1 MMVKISTEPS
11 NSSGSAKSSREKR
24 AETSREVKRKAG
36 RECGIEYSSGILS
49 VQKPQPRFHVRV
61 QTGRGEQPLDV
72 WRIGVVHRVY
82 NRIVTGSMIPDE
94 NKLFF
99 HTCRF
104 ALETQVQFPAEK
116 L

>member
-1 MMVKISTEPS
+1 MGSSST
-11 NSSGSAKSSREKR
+11 R
-24 AETSREVKRKAG
+24 VV
-36 RECGIEYSSGILS
+36 LS

-99 HTCRF
+99 FRTCRF
-104 ALETQVQFPAEK
+104 ALGTQVQFSTEK